1 MLIRYRF
8 YEITLLWSPTVTH
21 SNRMIVVLAALV
33 AFAPLSIDA
42 YLPSLP
48 TIARDLEAS
57 ATHVQLTISVF
68 LAGLCLGMLFHG
80 PLSDRYGR
88 KPLLLAGMLMYL
100 GATIGCM
107 LAVSVDQ
114 LIVWRCLQGIG
125 GAAAAVLARTIV
137 RDLFPINQ
145 AARTL
150 SLMHVVTMVATLV
163 APLVGSFLMVLGGW
177 RSIFVGLF
185 CFAALCLLACV
196 RAIPETHPTD
206 KRAPTLLRALA
217 GYWNISRSPTALAF
231 ILCMGLSFGGM
242 FAFITASPYV
252 YIEYFG
258 VTTHNYGVLFALNIG
273 GVIVMTMLNARMVN
287 RFGLISMLGVG
298 VSLVGIA
305 ALGLG
310 LLGGAGMLGLGG
322 IVGLVVLYVSVTGL
336 IGANCV
342 ASLLKLFP
350 ANAGAATGLAVA
362 TQFAMG
368 SAFSALVGSLTDG
381 SPRPMCL
388 VIAAAGAGSV
398 LCYGW
403 LKYALR
409 R

>member
-1 MLIRYRF
+1 M
-8 YEITLLWSPTVTH
+8 TH

-48 TIARDLEAS
+48 TIAGDLSAS
-57 ATHVQLTISVF
+57 AAHVQLTISVF

-88 KPLLLAGMLMYL
+88 KPLLMAGMLLYL
-100 GATIGCM
+100 AATTGCM
-107 LAVSVDQ
+107 LAASVDH
-114 LIVWRCLQGIG
+114 LIAWRFLQGVG

-163 APLVGSFLMVLGGW
+163 APLVGSVLMSVGGW
-177 RSIFVGLF
+177 RSIFVGLLS
-185 CFAALCLLACV
+185 FAGLCLLACARGV
-196 RAIPETHPTD
+196 PETHPVNN
-206 KRAPTLLRALA
+206 RAPTLLKALA
-217 GYWNISRSPTALAF
+217 GYLRIFGSSTALAF

-242 FAFITASPYV
+242 FAFITASPYL

-258 VTTHNYGVLFALNIG
+258 VSTHGYGVLFALNIG
-273 GVIVMTMLNARMVN
+273 GVIAMTMLNARLVN
-287 RFGLISMLGVG
+287 RFGLMWMLGVG
-298 VSLVGIA
+298 VSLLGIA
-305 ALGLG
+305 AVGLG
-310 LLGGAGMLGLGG
+310 LLGGAGVLGLGG

-336 IGANCV
+336 IGANCI

-350 ANAGAATGLAVA
+350 ANAGAATGLAVSM
-362 TQFAMG
+362 QFAMG
-368 SAFSALVGSLTDG
+368 SAFSALVGSLADG

-388 VIAAAGAGSV
+388 VIAAAGCGSV

-403 LKYALR
+403 LRLALR